1 MSMRVAVQMD
11 PMDGVNIHGDSSFA
25 LMLSAQTRGYD
36 IWHYDVETL
45 TLDANDRLTAFAHPV
60 FDVQRVAGG
69 HYRFGDAKR
78 IDLGSDI
85 DVVLMRQDP
94 PFHVGY
100 ITATHLLERIEHETL
115 VVNNPVSVRNAP
127 EKVMVLDY
135 RRFMPP
141 TLITRSTE
149 EVREFQREH
158 GAVVIK
164 PLHGNGGKAIFK
176 VEADGSNL
184 GALFEVFNTTWPEP
198 HMVQPFLPDV
208 AKGDKRIVLVDGEVA
223 GAINRRPGEGEF
235 RSNLAVGGSA
245 EATELTAREEEICEA
260 LKPRLKELGLIFV
273 GIDVIG
279 GQWLTEINVTSPTGI
294 VAIDR
299 FNGTDTPGK
308 IWDVCADWAAT
319 RSSFYAQA
327 KELEQKLYD
336 ALIPGTPQIKVAKL
350 IYDVF
355 GSASEWNEESLINE
369 ALDRLI
375 HRKNVRHEGFV
386 YRWPYSEIKRMS

>member
-1 MSMRVAVQMD
+1 MGLRVAMQMD
-11 PMDGVNIHGDSSFA
+11 PMDGININGDSSFA
-25 LMLSAQTRGYD
+25 LMLSAQARGHE
-36 IWHYDVETL
+36 IWHYDVGTL
-45 TLDANDRLTAFAHPV
+45 SLDANDRLTAFAHPV
-60 FDVQRVAGG
+60 HDLQRVAGA
-69 HYRFGDAKR
+69 HYRFGTPQR
-78 IDLGSDI
+78 IDLGTDI

-100 ITATHLLERIEHETL
+100 ITATHLLERIEKETL
-115 VVNNPVSVRNAP
+115 VVNNPVAVRNAP

-141 TLITRSTE
+141 TLITRSAD
-149 EVREFQREH
+149 EVRAFQREH

-164 PLHGNGGKAIFK
+164 PLHGNGGKAIFR
-176 VEADGSNL
+176 VPTEGDNL

-245 EATELTAREEEICEA
+245 EATELTQREEEICA
-260 LKPRLKELGLIFV
+260 AMGPHLKELGLIFV

-279 GQWLTEINVTSPTGI
+279 GEWLTEINVTSPTGI

-299 FNGTDTPGK
+299 FNGTDTAAM
-308 IWDVCADWAAT
+308 IWDAV
-319 RSSFYAQA
+319 
-327 KELEQKLYD
+327 
-336 ALIPGTPQIKVAKL
+336 VANL
-350 IYDVF
+350 
-355 GSASEWNEESLINE
+355 G
-369 ALDRLI
+369 DR
-375 HRKNVRHEGFV
+375 
-386 YRWPYSEIKRMS
+386 